1 MSDSFVTLWTVAL
14 QDPLSMVF
22 PRQEYWS
29 GLPFPSPGDLPNPEI
44 EPTYPAWPPGK
55 PMWQIRLYKN
65 LKLLFSERLLRRWKT
80 IHKLRENACKSH
92 IQLKGLNPG
101 YRKYL
106 YTESGIQK
114 LPKLSLKNG
123 QVTWTVTYFTIEDNM
138 HRKWS
143 HEKHHY
149 ASGKANQNSMGYHC
163 LPADL
168 LK

>member
-1 MSDSFVTLWTVAL
+1 MKNNTQIKRKCL
-14 QDPLSMVF
+14 Q
-22 PRQEYWS
+22 
-29 GLPFPSPGDLPNPEI
+29 I
-44 EPTYPAWPPGK
+44 TYP
-55 PMWQIRLYKN
+55 
-65 LKLLFSERLLRRWKT
+65 T
-80 IHKLRENACKSH
+80 
-92 IQLKGLNPG
+92 KGL
-101 YRKYL
+101 
-106 YTESGIQK
+106 ESRIQK
-114 LPKLSLKNG
+114 VSVYRIWDTETPQTQLKNG